1 MPTTAPEWQTLALY
15 AVAAAVILLLLQR
28 IPVVGRIIRF
38 GFSAALLAFLIF
50 ILLQQAPY
58 QPELARLTQKIGLD
72 DQQIAGKELKVRMS
86 PDGHF
91 WVVASINGVKR
102 RMLIDSGAT
111 VTAIASATAR
121 EAQGRNRHRHHAG
134 HPAHGQRRRARADR
148 LGRGTARRKYC
159 GAQPAGRV
167 GSWPWRSRRAWN
179 EFPVQAG
186 ILAGGR
192 PGTNSRPASSAA
204 QVRKLTGQ
212 AVKARLHPNDRQ
224 LSTSGKRKAP
234 VRPWGWSRQPCAVA
248 MSCRHA

>member
-121 EAQGRNRHRHHAG
+121 EARVETGTGITPVILRTANGAAPAQTGSVEELRVGNIVARNLRVVSAPG
-134 HPAHGQRRRARADR
+134 
-148 LGRGTARRKYC
+148 LGDLDVLGMNFLSKLKSWRVE
-159 GAQPAGRV
+159 GRV
-167 GSWPWRSRRAWN
+167 LILVPHHPQPRS
-179 EFPVQAG
+179 E
-186 ILAGGR
+186 
-192 PGTNSRPASSAA
+192 S
-204 QVRKLTGQ
+204 
-212 AVKARLHPNDRQ
+212 
-224 LSTSGKRKAP
+224 
-234 VRPWGWSRQPCAVA
+234 
-248 MSCRHA
+248 